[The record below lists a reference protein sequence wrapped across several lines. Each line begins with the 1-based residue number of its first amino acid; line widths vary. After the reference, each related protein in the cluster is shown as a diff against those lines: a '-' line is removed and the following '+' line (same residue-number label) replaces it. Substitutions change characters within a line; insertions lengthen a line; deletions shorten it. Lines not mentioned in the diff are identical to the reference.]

1 MKLINPRQAELM
13 GIFAAL
19 PTNVTTHYLSKF
31 QKGTPFMTAS
41 DSFNVIEL
49 MKELISLSIVP
60 RGTKAPDIKIN
71 GHNTINIRP
80 DIIKGTATSDGLNI
94 PRRIYKGEEELDTDA
109 SSDSLAAVVLREG
122 RVDRDLVAGLDYT
135 TDYTGIAELERNRIY
150 LEEVLDNE
158 TN

>member
-1 MKLINPRQAELM
+1 MANRVTQINEVEHKRLVLEEFITGEAVELEVNI
-13 GIFAAL
+13 GVIKTGQVLAQN
-19 PTNVTTHYLSKF
+19 TSTGKWEHYDK
-31 QKGTPFMTAS
+31 
-41 DSFNVIEL
+41 
-49 MKELISLSIVP
+49 
-60 RGTKAPDIKIN
+60 
-71 GHNTINIRP
+71 
-80 DIIKGTATSDGLNI
+80 TATSDGLNI

>member
-1 MKLINPRQAELM
+1 MGNRVKPLNEVEHKRLVLEEFITGEAVELEANI
-13 GIFAAL
+13 GIIKTGQVLAQN
-19 PTNVTTHYLSKF
+19 TSTGKWEVYDK
-31 QKGTPFMTAS
+31 TAS
-41 DSFNVIEL
+41 
-49 MKELISLSIVP
+49 
-60 RGTKAPDIKIN
+60 
-71 GHNTINIRP
+71 
-80 DIIKGTATSDGLNI
+80 SDGLNI

-122 RVDRDLVAGLDYT
+122 RVDRDLVAGLDYK

>member
-1 MKLINPRQAELM
+1 MGNRVKPLNEVEHKRLVLEEFITGEAVELEANI
-13 GIFAAL
+13 GIIKTGQVLAQN
-19 PTNVTTHYLSKF
+19 TSTGKWEVYDK
-31 QKGTPFMTAS
+31 TAS
-41 DSFNVIEL
+41 
-49 MKELISLSIVP
+49 
-60 RGTKAPDIKIN
+60 
-71 GHNTINIRP
+71 
-80 DIIKGTATSDGLNI
+80 SDGLNI